1 LPEHVANQISVSQES
16 VHHAA
21 STWPDLWYFRP
32 LDRHNEEGV
41 DVTEKA
47 KGLMLNM
54 ATVDPA
60 HEEEFNRWYEAE
72 HIPDV
77 LRRFPQITKVRRYR
91 QSDGE
96 EPRYLVMYE
105 YTVADK
111 DEFRKL
117 TSPDHPLR
125 HELWKIYDEAVGS
138 FAKRSRRFF
147 WQIYP

>member
-1 LPEHVANQISVSQES
+1 MADM
-16 VHHAA
+16 A
-21 STWPDLWYFRP
+21 R
-32 LDRHNEEGV
+32 
-41 DVTEKA
+41 
-47 KGLMLNM
+47 GLMLNM

-60 HEEEFNRWYEAE
+60 HEEEFNRWYHEE

-77 LRRFPQITKVRRYR
+77 RRRFPQITNVRRYR
-91 QSDGE
+91 ATDGE
-96 EPRYLVMYE
+96 EPRYLVAYE
-105 YTVADK
+105 YTVANVDA
-111 DEFRKL
+111 FNQL

>member
-1 LPEHVANQISVSQES
+1 VE
-16 VHHAA
+16 
-21 STWPDLWYFRP
+21 
-32 LDRHNEEGV
+32 
-41 DVTEKA
+41 VTEKA

-77 LRRFPQITKVRRYR
+77 LRRFPQITNVRRYR

-105 YTVADK
+105 YTVADE
-111 DEFRKL
+111 DEFRSL

-125 HELWKIYDEAVGS
+125 HELWKIYDAAVGS